1 MSANLALTA
10 DAFQAEVL
18 ESDLPVL
25 VDFWATW
32 CGPCLAIA
40 PHIEAIAAEMEG
52 QAKVFK
58 VDVDQSRSIAEKYDI
73 MSIPTLIVFKNGQ
86 EAARHTGSG
95 SKDMLKGFLEKNL

>member
-32 CGPCLAIA
+32 CGPCI
-40 PHIEAIAAEMEG
+40 
-52 QAKVFK
+52 Q
-58 VDVDQSRSIAEKYDI
+58 
-73 MSIPTLIVFKNGQ
+73 SIPHLKELQ
-86 EAARHTGSG
+86 SQYAEADVQFINIS
-95 SKDMLKGFLEKNL
+95 